1 MFKTAKA
8 VLLISNISV
17 GLLLGQTPGISTKQ
31 LMQEPLG
38 DTLDPKVSVVLLPMA
53 GGRTAGA
60 HTHPGP
66 VFAYILEGNIEN
78 QVEPDPPKIYH
89 AGDFFYEAPMHVHR
103 LMRNLSDTEPAKVVV
118 FQVGATGNP
127 NPAVKVLLREPA
139 EVANR
144 EARLITITLAPGATV
159 AAHKHPGPV
168 FAYVLKGEVENQV
181 DPDPA
186 KTYRAGDLFY
196 EAPLHAHRMLRNA
209 SKTEPAELPIF
220 QIGEKGQ
227 PPAMGVDQ

>member
-1 MFKTAKA
+1 MFKKAKT
-8 VLLISNISV
+8 VLLISNIS
-17 GLLLGQTPGISTKQ
+17 GALLLGQTPGISTKQ

-66 VFAYILEGNIEN
+66 VFAYILEGDIEN
-78 QVEPDPPKIYH
+78 QLEPDPPKIYH

-103 LMRNLSDTEPAKVVV
+103 LMRNLSGTEPAKVIV

-127 NPAVKVLLREPA
+127 NPAVKVLLRAPA

-144 EARLITITLAPGATV
+144 EGRLAMVTMAPGAIV
-159 AAHKHPGPV
+159 GAHKHPGPV
-168 FAYVLKGEVENQV
+168 FAYIVKGEAENEV

-186 KTYRAGDLFY
+186 RIYRAGDVFY
-196 EAPLHAHRMLRNA
+196 EAPLHAHRMLRNP
-209 SKTEPAELPIF
+209 SKTEPAELLIF
-220 QIGEKGQ
+220 QIGDKGQ

>member
-1 MFKTAKA
+1 MFKTAKII
-8 VLLISNISV
+8 LLISNVS
-17 GLLLGQTPGISTKQ
+17 GALLLGQTPGISTKQ
-31 LMQEPLG
+31 LMQESLG
-38 DTLDPKVSVVLLPMA
+38 DTLEPKVSVVLLPMSGSHA
-53 GGRTAGA
+53 AGA

-66 VFAYILEGNIEN
+66 VFAYILEGDIEN

-103 LMRNLSDTEPAKVVV
+103 LMRNLSDTEPAKVIV

-127 NPAVKVLLREPA
+127 NPAIKVLLREPA

-144 EARLITITLAPGATV
+144 EARLITVALSPGATV
-159 AAHKHPGPV
+159 GAHKHPGPV
-168 FAYVLKGEVENQV
+168 FAYVLSGEVENQV

-186 KTYRAGDLFY
+186 KMYRSGDLFY
-196 EAPLHAHRMLRNA
+196 EAPLHAHRMLRNP
-209 SKTEPAELPIF
+209 SKTEPAELLMF

-227 PPAMGVDQ
+227 APAMGVDQ